1 MDAQE
6 ERSQQVSTVHS
17 NRSSGRGMM
26 GKAMIFL
33 EGADLLYRGKGEV
46 GNGFQN
52 KSCKI

>member
-1 MDAQE
+1 
-6 ERSQQVSTVHS
+6 
-17 NRSSGRGMM
+17 M